1 MFAVTTDNSGF
12 DQDSP
17 EYALYK
23 NSRFKDCYDNHPPVA
38 NNCTA
43 IKSMMRYPLDDYYYA
58 QNITYLTSTEIPS
71 SSLPENRYN
80 WCDVVSCF
88 NEFKVVPSSLRPTAF
103 FMRGITTSTGCAMI
117 FLMAM
122 WQFKKLQNRDRRE
135 RCRKIEWDL

>member
-1 MFAVTTDNSGF
+1 MALASLIGITVAIIVMFAVTTDNSGF

-23 NSRFKDCYDNHPPVA
+23 NSRFKDCYNNHPPVA

-43 IKSMMRYPLDDYYYA
+43 IKSMMRYPLDDYYHA
-58 QNITYLTSTEIPS
+58 QNITYLMSTELPS

-88 NEFKVVPSSLRPTAF
+88 NEFKSSHRQYVPR
-103 FMRGITTSTGCAMI
+103 R
-117 FLMAM
+117 FL
-122 WQFKKLQNRDRRE
+122 
-135 RCRKIEWDL
+135 